1 MNWWNF
7 EGDAKNLFGNL
18 TASETVKNAS
28 NHPPEDAEK
37 IFLAQNSLVLIKKWC
52 SLLEN
57 TVEFPTI
64 TDICNVST
72 HFLDVFFCI
81 PK

>member
-28 NHPPEDAEK
+28 NVEK
-37 IFLAQNSLVLIKKWC
+37 IFLAPNSLVLIKKWC

-72 HFLDVFFCI
+72 FSRCFFLY
-81 PK
+81 P